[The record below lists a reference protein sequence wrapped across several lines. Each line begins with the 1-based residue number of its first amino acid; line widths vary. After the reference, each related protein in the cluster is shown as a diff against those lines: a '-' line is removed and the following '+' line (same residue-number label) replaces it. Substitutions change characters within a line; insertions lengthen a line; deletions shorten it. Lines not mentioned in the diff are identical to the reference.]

1 MALDQNNLRFLLW
14 LRANGITFGDVLTV
28 GRLGVFVAPEIAA
41 ADMVALG
48 LKAPDVDWSSLTAE
62 HYCEPIMQTLGA
74 TSVES
79 LDASGYEGAGILH
92 NLNEPLPAA
101 LHKRCDLLFDGGSL
115 EHVFNVPE
123 ALRSYVQLVRPGG
136 WLVLDVPCDGCAGHG
151 FYQLSPEL
159 FFRFF
164 CDEIGCAVAA
174 IVCVRN
180 EPGSPWRVLP
190 DPAQL
195 RSRVEPHD
203 SEPLHLLVL
212 VQRKREVAA
221 ETLAKFTPIQADYA
235 QIWAHIATEF
245 PTAAKTTPARLKD
258 ASLNMARRL
267 MRGLSPER
275 YWLWSVRRNDRRRR
289 RGSEFRRGA
298 QLLSVDPKTWR
309 LE

>member
-14 LRANGITFGDVLTV
+14 LRANGIVFGDIVTV
-28 GRLGVFVAPEIAA
+28 GRLRVFVAPEIAA
-41 ADMVALG
+41 ADMAALG
-48 LKAPDVDWSSLTAE
+48 LNTRNVDWTSLTAE
-62 HYCEPIMQTLGA
+62 QYCEPIMRTLGA

-79 LDASGYEGAGILH
+79 LDASRYEGAGILH
-92 NLNEPLPAA
+92 NLNEPLPAS

-164 CDEIGCAVAA
+164 CDEIGCAVAT

-195 RSRVEPHD
+195 QSRVEPHD

-235 QIWAHIATEF
+235 QMWAQSASKSEAPTE
-245 PTAAKTTPARLKD
+245 TTRARLRN
-258 ASLNMARRL
+258 ASLNLVRRL
-267 MRGLSPER
+267 MRGLSPQT
-275 YWLWSVRRNDRRRR
+275 YWLWSVRGNDRRRR
-289 RGSEFRRGA
+289 RGSEFSRGA
-298 QLLSVDPKTWR
+298 QLLTVDPKTWR